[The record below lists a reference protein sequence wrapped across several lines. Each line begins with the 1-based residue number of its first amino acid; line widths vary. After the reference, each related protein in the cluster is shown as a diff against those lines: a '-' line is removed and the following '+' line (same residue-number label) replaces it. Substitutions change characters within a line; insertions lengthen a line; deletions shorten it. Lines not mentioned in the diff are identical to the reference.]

1 MKRLQTDKASAAERA
16 SLRGAARRRFCCVQ
30 RNLQMD
36 QERFDIKGPNI
47 ALHALAF
54 YNMLVQ
60 DGLEMP
66 EG

>member
-1 MKRLQTDKASAAERA
+1 
-16 SLRGAARRRFCCVQ
+16 
-30 RNLQMD
+30 MD